1 MRVPFSYLDRQFA
14 DIEGYLDDVR
24 ALVINGDFTLG
35 SALEEF
41 EGRFAELCKVPH
53 AIGVGSGTDALM
65 LSLKALDIGPGD
77 EVITAANT
85 FVATVGA
92 IAMAGARPVF
102 VDNEDGYVLDP
113 DLLERAIT
121 PMTKAIIPVH
131 YSGNMVDMARV
142 NEIAERH
149 GLKVV
154 EDACQAIGATID
166 DRPAGSWGDA
176 GCFSV
181 HPLKNLN
188 VWGDGGIVVTQSDQ
202 LADSLRLLR
211 NHGLVN
217 RDEVAV
223 FGHNSRLD
231 ALQAVVGNRLFAE
244 LPQITTRRIEI
255 GARYDRAFAD
265 VEEIGVPRRRPE
277 VKHVFHL
284 YMVRA
289 AERDALLAHLQEG
302 GIEAKIHYP
311 VPVHLQ
317 PAARDLRYQ
326 AGDFPVCERDAGSMV
341 TLPSHQHLS
350 DAEVE
355 YAIQRVHSFYN

>member
-24 ALVINGDFTLG
+24 ALVISGDFTLG

-121 PMTKAIIPVH
+121 PTTKAIIPVH

-142 NEIAERH
+142 NEIAQRH

-166 DRPAGSWGDA
+166 GRPAGSWGDA
-176 GCFSV
+176 DRGARRPGLCRRRGDRRPPPPARGQTRLP
-181 HPLKNLN
+181 PL
-188 VWGDGGIVVTQSDQ
+188 
-202 LADSLRLLR
+202 
-211 NHGLVN
+211 HGP
-217 RDEVAV
+217 R
-223 FGHNSRLD
+223 SR
-231 ALQAVVGNRLFAE
+231 
-244 LPQITTRRIEI
+244 TRRPA
-255 GARYDRAFAD
+255 GAPTGGRDRGEDTLSGPSPFAAGGPRSP
-265 VEEIGVPRRRPE
+265 ISGRGFPGVRARRRVDGHPA
-277 VKHVFHL
+277 VAPAPHGRRGRIRHSAGALVL
-284 YMVRA
+284 QLTA
-289 AERDALLAHLQEG
+289 AGYAR
-302 GIEAKIHYP
+302 ICYP
-311 VPVHLQ
+311 IP
-317 PAARDLRYQ
+317 
-326 AGDFPVCERDAGSMV
+326 
-341 TLPSHQHLS
+341 
-350 DAEVE
+350 
-355 YAIQRVHSFYN
+355 